1 MLSQLK
7 QISKSELPTSLKEI
21 SDPPQRLYI
30 RGELPKEDSLFLA
43 VIGSRANTEY
53 GRTICKD
60 LIKGLAGTNVVIT
73 SGLALGI
80 DSIAHRAALDA
91 KLKTVAFPGSGLNEE
106 VIYPRTH
113 IGLARQILDSG
124 GALLS
129 EFEPNFRAT
138 PYCFAQRNRLIAGIS
153 SAVLVIEAAERSG
166 ALMTARLASEYN
178 RDVFA
183 VPGPI
188 FSSASKGANKLIK
201 TGAALI
207 RSPEDLLEELGIKKE
222 DKNIELDLNDDEK
235 KVFDLLKEAKE
246 RDGLLKELNMPV
258 NEANVLLSSME
269 LKDLIEERMGKIHL
283 KILDF

>member
-1 MLSQLK
+1 MLPQLR

-30 RGELPKEDSLFLA
+30 RGKLLKEDPLFLA

-60 LIKGLAGTNVVIT
+60 LIKGLAGTNVVIV

-91 KLKTVAFPGSGLNEE
+91 KLKTIAFPGSGLNEE

-153 SAVLVIEAAERSG
+153 SAVLVIEAAKRSG

-183 VPGPI
+183 VPGSV

-207 RSPEDLLEELGIKKE
+207 RGPEDLLEELGIKKE
-222 DKNIELDLNDDEK
+222 DKNIELDLNNDEK

-246 RDGLLKELNMPV
+246 KDNLLKELDMPV

-283 KILDF
+283 KI